1 MLLARVAVAGAM
13 AAAVIGGPR
22 PAAAQPGAG
31 PPAGPEVTW
40 DFETGDLRGW
50 RASGLAFSAEP
61 TREDRSAAGLG
72 HQGEY
77 WVSSF
82 RQLRSSAAAFER
94 GPAGDAA
101 QGALESQPFE
111 IPRGRLSFLIGGG
124 GSFATRLELVVID
137 ENGRETR
144 VLHATGDGSD
154 AMQRVAWDVTRF
166 AGRRGRIR
174 IVDAS
179 TGAGGRISVDDIR
192 FASIVVPN
200 LIGRDEAE
208 ARRVLGS
215 RGLRLGA
222 AARVESRVAEGR
234 VLAQTPR
241 AGSRVE
247 PGTAVNLDVAEPAQ
261 VATPNLVGT
270 NTHNLIDIRYTNI
283 GELIEANRSP
293 YGKWVEYYWPNPAT
307 ETDERER
314 KLTWI
319 KYSAGYTVAVGIY
332 PDAPGAHKDAPI
344 SEYDKDRQEVVWD
357 MVNDAIESFNIDMAG
372 TMAEIQD
379 PENDRYHDNDIYL
392 SVLDKNGVI
401 IAHGDSPDAVG
412 VDTHDL
418 VDIHGT
424 NLGELFVSNYSP
436 YGKWVEYYWPNAATE
451 SDEAE
456 FKMALL
462 VTVGEYVIGGGIHPH
477 AMEDP

>member
-1 MLLARVAVAGAM
+1 M
-13 AAAVIGGPR
+13 AEAYS
-22 PAAAQPGAG
+22 
-31 PPAGPEVTW
+31 E
-40 DFETGDLRGW
+40 
-50 RASGLAFSAEP
+50 FSKY
-61 TREDRSAAGLG
+61 T
-72 HQGEY
+72 
-77 WVSSF
+77 
-82 RQLRSSAAAFER
+82 QLRQEVAYQMVDNAIAAFEKDKDSAFADIQNPDHLLYHDDDLYVFVTDDNGVIVAHGATPELVGVDTHDLIDDKGVNIGDLFDAHR
-94 GPAGDAA
+94 SGHGSWVKYHWPNPATATDKGELKLSWARVYQGYTFYVGVYPEYSDQIQVYLDDADRQRHRLA
-101 QGALESQPFE
+101 QSMADQALEDIIADKDSA
-111 IPRGRLSFLIGGG
+111 
-124 GSFATRLELVVID
+124 FANIQDKDNPLYHDDDLYVFVLDSDGVIIAH
-137 ENGRETR
+137 G
-144 VLHATGDGSD
+144 
-154 AMQRVAWDVTRF
+154 
-166 AGRRGRIR
+166 
-174 IVDAS
+174 
-179 TGAGGRISVDDIR
+179 
-192 FASIVVPN
+192 
-200 LIGRDEAE
+200 
-208 ARRVLGS
+208 
-215 RGLRLGA
+215 
-222 AARVESRVAEGR
+222 
-234 VLAQTPR
+234 
-241 AGSRVE
+241 
-247 PGTAVNLDVAEPAQ
+247 
-261 VATPNLVGT
+261 ATPNLVGT

-401 IAHGDSPDAVG
+401 IAHGVSPDAVG